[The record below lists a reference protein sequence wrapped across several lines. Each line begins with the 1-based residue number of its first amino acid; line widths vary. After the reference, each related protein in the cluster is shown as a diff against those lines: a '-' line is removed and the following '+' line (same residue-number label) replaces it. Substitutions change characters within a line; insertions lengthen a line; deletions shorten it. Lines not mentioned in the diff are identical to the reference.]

1 MADAEEIIQ
10 LREMLAQR
18 CRRLHDLLVR
28 GTLIGWSDVPLQL
41 IGDLAATRAE
51 IEQTQARL
59 REYEVAVTDCTRELV
74 TLRPL
79 GLMVSEPVLK
89 EAEEFWT
96 SNRYDAAVSV
106 LRAAYATRRHDPTFI
121 QRYLHYWY
129 LLGIRAVI
137 LNQLPIA
144 YHAVQEVVQLDPGYK
159 HGSELLHDLERQLGG
174 EPRPAPAAIAL
185 PAPSPR
191 RVESRANARHPG
203 RQGWFSAVPL
213 RGWVVI
219 GGIAAV
225 IAVLLLTNLDQW
237 VRPPIE
243 RGPVP
248 AASVTTIAPVIAAA
262 SLPPTSTL
270 ALEDTRS
277 SGTTLPTAGPTTAPA
292 VTLLATPI
300 VRPTASPTA
309 LPPPTPAECGT
320 RRVGVPAL
328 YVRDAPL
335 GTSLTKVYQGTQ
347 LTLLCE
353 IQTVEVRQWVKIRV
367 TADPTIV
374 GWIRADYLEQL

>member
-10 LREMLAQR
+10 LREVLAQC

-28 GTLIGWSDVPLQL
+28 GTLIGWPDVPLHL
-41 IGDLAATRAE
+41 ISDLAATRAA

-59 REYEVAVTDCTRELV
+59 REYEVAVTACTGELV

-89 EAEEFWT
+89 EAEECWT
-96 SNRYDAAVSV
+96 SNRYDKAVSV
-106 LRAAYATRRHDPTFI
+106 LRSAYATRQYDPTFT
-121 QRYLHYWY
+121 QRYLCYWY

-137 LNQLPIA
+137 LDQLPVA
-144 YHAVQEVVQLDPGYK
+144 YHAVQEVVHLDPRYK
-159 HGSELLHDLERQLGG
+159 HAAELLHDLERQFGG
-174 EPRPAPAAIAL
+174 EPRSAL
-185 PAPSPR
+185 STPELLAPSPR
-191 RVESRANARHPG
+191 RVGLRANVLHTE
-203 RQGWFSAVPL
+203 RQGWFSAVPR
-213 RGWVVI
+213 RGKVLI
-219 GGIAAV
+219 AGIAAL
-225 IAVLLLTNLDQW
+225 IAVLLLINLDQW

-248 AASVTTIAPVIAAA
+248 AASVTTVAPVIAAA

-277 SGTTLPTAGPTTAPA
+277 SGTTLPTAGPTTALA
-292 VTLLATPI
+292 VTLLATQI

-309 LPPPTPAECGT
+309 PPPPTPAECGT

-353 IQTVEVRQWVKIRV
+353 TQTVEVRQWVKIRV

-374 GWIRADYLEQL
+374 GWIRADYLEQP